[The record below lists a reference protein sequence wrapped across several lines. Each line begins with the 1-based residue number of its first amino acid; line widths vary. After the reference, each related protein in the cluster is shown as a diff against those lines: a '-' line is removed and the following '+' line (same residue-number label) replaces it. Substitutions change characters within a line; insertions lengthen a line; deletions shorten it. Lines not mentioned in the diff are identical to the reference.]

1 MPVVDQPDGP
11 VPGRHDREGRER
23 ALLDAATAV
32 FAERGYDAATTREIA
47 ERAGCSEGLI
57 HRYFGGKRG
66 LLRVVLHVTSA
77 VVAERFSANIPPS
90 NDLGEELTAILRDS
104 VSSLSTYHESVRVH
118 MSCALIDPEIGLEV
132 GALFE
137 DQRARL
143 IRERLERHRALGN
156 IAPDADLDALS
167 HAICGMGFVSGFLGV
182 AVYQKPPH
190 EIERTLAEFVR
201 VLVRGITPAQV

>member
-1 MPVVDQPDGP
+1 MPVIDHEPDGP
-11 VPGRHDREGRER
+11 LPGRHDREGRER

-66 LLRVVLHVTSA
+66 LLRVVLHVKSE
-77 VVAERFSANIPPS
+77 VVAEQFANNVPPS
-90 NDLGEELTAILRDS
+90 SSLLEEVTAILRDS
-104 VSSLSTYHESVRVH
+104 WVSLSTHHESVRVH
-118 MSCALIDPEIGLEV
+118 LSCAIIDAEIGLEV

-143 IRERLERHRALGN
+143 IRERLERHQALGA
-156 IAPDADLDALS
+156 IGREVDLDAIS
-167 HAICGMGFVSGFLGV
+167 HTISGMGFVSGFLGAV
-182 AVYQKPPH
+182 VYQKPAE
-190 EIERTLAEFVR
+190 EIERTLAEFAR
-201 VLVRGITPAQV
+201 VLVRGISPS